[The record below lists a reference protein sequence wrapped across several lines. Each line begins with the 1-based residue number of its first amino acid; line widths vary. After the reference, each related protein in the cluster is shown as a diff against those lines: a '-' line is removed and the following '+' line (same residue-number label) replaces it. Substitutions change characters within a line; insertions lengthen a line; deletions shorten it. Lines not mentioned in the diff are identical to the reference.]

1 MLVMQIIKR
10 VAIFG
15 SNMKEVPHFPFH
27 SISFLY
33 PPVAFNEPETQK
45 LNLIWLANK
54 MPRPFFLAE
63 TQYERSDIVHLL
75 SP

>member
-1 MLVMQIIKR
+1 MQIIKL

-15 SNMKEVPHFPFH
+15 SNRYVANVKEVPHFPFH

-45 LNLIWLANK
+45 LNTYDLVGKQNA
-54 MPRPFFLAE
+54 
-63 TQYERSDIVHLL
+63 
-75 SP
+75 